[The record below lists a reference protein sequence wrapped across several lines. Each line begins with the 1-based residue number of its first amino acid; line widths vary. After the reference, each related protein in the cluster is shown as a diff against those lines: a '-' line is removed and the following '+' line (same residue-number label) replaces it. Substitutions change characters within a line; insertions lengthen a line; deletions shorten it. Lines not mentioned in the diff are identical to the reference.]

1 MALVPLVALLV
12 LGLLVPAPSVAKTS
26 VTKLAASNLLVH
38 TGTNLAPSVTVVKHG
53 LLKVPAATVY
63 QRAGAVAAGASGVA
77 GTTRRLAACVAGPCN
92 DSFRGA
98 AAVRLIAGDYAAWIE
113 LALTQPIARGT
124 AFGFAV
130 EFAVEVG
137 SSWSIITGYFSSGTT
152 TARAG
157 QTVDLNLLIDLG
169 TRTLPSLAIVD
180 VTLSACA
187 TAGACP

>member
-1 MALVPLVALLV
+1 
-12 LGLLVPAPSVAKTS
+12 VAKTS
-26 VTKLAASNLLVH
+26 VTSLTPSRVFVH
-38 TGTNLAPSVTVVKHG
+38 TGTNAAPSATVVTHG
-53 LLKVPAATVY
+53 LLKVPAATFY
-63 QRAGAVAAGASGVA
+63 PRAGAVTAGANGVA
-77 GTTRRLAACVAGPCN
+77 GTTRKLPACAAGPCN

-98 AAVRLIAGDYAAWIE
+98 AAGRLVAGDYAAWVE
-113 LALTQPIARGT
+113 LSLTQPIASGT

-130 EFAVEVG
+130 EFAVKVG
-137 SSWSIITGYFSSGTT
+137 TTWSTITGYFSSGTT

-157 QTVDLNLLIDLG
+157 QIVDVDLLIDLG